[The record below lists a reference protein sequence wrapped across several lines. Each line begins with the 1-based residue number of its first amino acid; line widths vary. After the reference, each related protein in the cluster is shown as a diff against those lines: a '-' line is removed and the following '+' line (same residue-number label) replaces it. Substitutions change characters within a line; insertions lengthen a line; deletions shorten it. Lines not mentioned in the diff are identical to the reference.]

1 MKKIKAVFTGDIKRI
16 MKNVIAIIV
25 IIGVCVVPSLY
36 AWFNIAGSWDPY
48 GNTGQLKIAV
58 ANSDEGYQGS
68 LIKNKI
74 NIGDEVIGSLK
85 GNEQLDW
92 QFVVEKKAIAGVE
105 EGLYYAAIIIPSDFS
120 KNIMSLFS
128 DDIETSE
135 IIYYSN
141 EKENAIA
148 PKVTDKGT
156 EAIKEQ
162 INSLFMKNIA
172 EITLEAMQA
181 VYETADEESSDT
193 ILGNLK
199 KNLEN
204 MQEDVQSTAKTVSSF
219 KDLVSSIRELLDSTG
234 TFIKT
239 VGDNTAKN
247 AGTLVDAEGAT
258 QDMQGVFDTTFDGI
272 DSIFDA
278 SNQSYQQIAD
288 EIYDAFNSINESVP
302 GATSS
307 FDGIADELQTLV
319 DHITD
324 IRNALAQ
331 LGVDDPTISDSIAP
345 LIGQLDQMLNQQEA
359 LINQL
364 AETQGNVD
372 ALPGVVADDY
382 NSLEQVITDGQST
395 FTDMANDYQ
404 NNIKP
409 QLSDMFSGLSF
420 ASGDVSDMLKQVG
433 ANTDNVANITG
444 ETVADLKSAEGILEN
459 AGKQLETIDT
469 HLEDVLKEIKHSL
482 AGDNLKGLEELL
494 SGSPTDVG
502 QFLAAPVEIKT
513 EAIYPVVNYGSAMA
527 PFYTILSIWVGGVVL
542 VAMIKT
548 NVSEKTEKK
557 MALKPYQAYFGR
569 YISFLIL
576 GLVQSTLTM
585 LGNLYFLGIQCEHPI
600 LLMLVGW
607 VSSIVFVNIIF
618 TLTISFGDVGKAI
631 AVVFM
636 VLQVAGSGG
645 SFPIE
650 VLPQFFRNLYPF
662 MPFAHSMTAMR
673 ECIAGMYHNTYWREL
688 GYLLCF
694 MVPSLLLGLVLRKP
708 IIKFNKLV
716 AEKLE
721 STHLM

>member
-1 MKKIKAVFTGDIKRI
+1 
-16 MKNVIAIIV
+16 
-25 IIGVCVVPSLY
+25 
-36 AWFNIAGSWDPY
+36 
-48 GNTGQLKIAV
+48 
-58 ANSDEGYQGS
+58 
-68 LIKNKI
+68 
-74 NIGDEVIGSLK
+74 
-85 GNEQLDW
+85 
-92 QFVVEKKAIAGVE
+92 
-105 EGLYYAAIIIPSDFS
+105 
-120 KNIMSLFS
+120 
-128 DDIETSE
+128 
-135 IIYYSN
+135 
-141 EKENAIA
+141 
-148 PKVTDKGT
+148 
-156 EAIKEQ
+156 
-162 INSLFMKNIA
+162 
-172 EITLEAMQA
+172 
-181 VYETADEESSDT
+181 
-193 ILGNLK
+193 
-199 KNLEN
+199 
-204 MQEDVQSTAKTVSSF
+204 
-219 KDLVSSIRELLDSTG
+219 
-234 TFIKT
+234 
-239 VGDNTAKN
+239 
-247 AGTLVDAEGAT
+247 
-258 QDMQGVFDTTFDGI
+258 
-272 DSIFDA
+272 
-278 SNQSYQQIAD
+278 
-288 EIYDAFNSINESVP
+288 
-302 GATSS
+302 
-307 FDGIADELQTLV
+307 
-319 DHITD
+319 
-324 IRNALAQ
+324 
-331 LGVDDPTISDSIAP
+331 
-345 LIGQLDQMLNQQEA
+345 
-359 LINQL
+359 
-364 AETQGNVD
+364 
-372 ALPGVVADDY
+372 
-382 NSLEQVITDGQST
+382 
-395 FTDMANDYQ
+395 
-404 NNIKP
+404 
-409 QLSDMFSGLSF
+409 
-420 ASGDVSDMLKQVG
+420 
-433 ANTDNVANITG
+433 
-444 ETVADLKSAEGILEN
+444 
-459 AGKQLETIDT
+459 
-469 HLEDVLKEIKHSL
+469 L